1 MSLQFLVT
9 LRHEI
14 EHSVGNDATPLD
26 DIAVVLSPE
35 ACTSFTLGRERSVD
49 DDPSTFVTLASSFCS
64 QRHAVLSLVESLSAP
79 ASPILFPTTPGK
91 RYRSD
96 ESRHAELQVMLRDL
110 NSTNGTLVNMVR
122 VREAIL
128 HSDDVLVFGG
138 GMNLAIGDVA
148 DVHNEKLTKWR
159 VLIQQTTAA
168 SGAPLSPQQKGERN
182 NDTVEV
188 VAGELTEWLSRR
200 SRSSLERLRDSQRLP
215 DGIVD
220 SVLQIEADETAADDT
235 AAQKRLAADAE
246 DPEKRSLD
254 ECTADVPVST
264 VSPILVSTTIASAMK
279 QATQQLDEIQASP
292 LKQPPALLQ
301 VIDMQPTPLRLA
313 PHQGGARSPS
323 VDPVP
328 PYVGGFPASLH
339 FTTVHVG
346 KAVFSPQRID
356 PDVNNRLLSKL
367 RRKRGPE
374 AAWTLECNATHLTW
388 SMLDPI
394 SVIGKRDKEGVPAT
408 FSLPLSSVEW
418 VGICIPT
425 PDTQQRQPKKKRAG
439 NKAIVAST
447 IIKNNRSDADSD
459 STIIFVLKPK
469 LQIPFLNNP
478 NVVFP
483 CTTSDP
489 HSGSQWVSFSVADAD
504 QLAQWKRTFEEAC
517 CRNTHLHSGIRI
529 LTANEL
535 KEQF

>member
-26 DIAVVLSPE
+26 DIAIVLSPE

-49 DDPSTFVTLASSFCS
+49 DDPLTFVTLASSFCS

-128 HSDDVLVFGG
+128 HSDDVIVFGG

-148 DVHNEKLTKWR
+148 DAHNEKLTKWR
-159 VLIQQTTAA
+159 VLIQQTAAA
-168 SGAPLSPQQKGERN
+168 SGAPLSPQQKGEM
-182 NDTVEV
+182 NDTVET
-188 VAGELTEWLSRR
+188 VAGELAEWLSRR
-200 SRSSLERLRDSQRLP
+200 SRSSLERFRDSQRLP

-220 SVLQIEADETAADDT
+220 SVLQIEADEAA
-235 AAQKRLAADAE
+235 AHKRLAADAE
-246 DPEKRSLD
+246 DPEKRSHD
-254 ECTADVPVST
+254 ECTVDVLAST

-279 QATQQLDEIQASP
+279 HATQQLDETQASP
-292 LKQPPALLQ
+292 LKQPPTLLQ

-346 KAVFSPQRID
+346 KAVFAPQRID

-394 SVIGKRDKEGVPAT
+394 SVIAKRDKEGAPAT

-418 VGICIPT
+418 VGICIPA
-425 PDTQQRQPKKKRAG
+425 PDTQLGQPKKKRG
-439 NKAIVAST
+439 CNKAIVAST
-447 IIKNNRSDADSD
+447 IVKNNRSDVDSD

-469 LQIPFLNNP
+469 LQIPFLNSP

-489 HSGSQWVSFSVADAD
+489 HSGSQWASFSVADAD
-504 QLAQWKRTFEEAC
+504 LLAQWRRTFEEAC
-517 CRNTHLHSGIRI
+517 CRNTHLHSGVRI
-529 LTANEL
+529 LTVNEL
-535 KEQF
+535 KEQFS